1 MKTVAWMGIALT
13 IPILSWGQSR
23 GIELY
28 KEGKYAEAAQVLAT
42 EVQQA
47 PDDVEKLSY
56 LGLARVYAGD
66 ANSAMEPLK
75 KAIAKND
82 KYANAHFGLG
92 LCYVKLKNLDQAIS
106 ELERTVELAPDN
118 AYAHYYLGMTY
129 NQKGKKDQAVL
140 HLRRFVELA
149 PNAPEAPAIRAFLSK
164 G

>member
-1 MKTVAWMGIALT
+1 MKTLVWTLITLT
-13 IPILSWGQSR
+13 MPILSWGQSR

-28 KEGKYAEAAQVLAT
+28 KQGKYAEAAQVLAT
-42 EVQQA
+42 EIKQA

-66 ANSAMEPLK
+66 ANGAMEPLK

-92 LCYVKLKNLDQAIS
+92 LCYVKLKNLDKATT
-106 ELERTVELAPDN
+106 ELERAVELDPNN
-118 AYAHYYLGMTY
+118 AYAHYYLAMTY
-129 NQKGKKDQAVL
+129 NQTGKKDRAVL
-140 HLRRFVELA
+140 HFRRFLELA
-149 PNAPEAPAIRAFLSK
+149 PNAPEAPSVRALLSR